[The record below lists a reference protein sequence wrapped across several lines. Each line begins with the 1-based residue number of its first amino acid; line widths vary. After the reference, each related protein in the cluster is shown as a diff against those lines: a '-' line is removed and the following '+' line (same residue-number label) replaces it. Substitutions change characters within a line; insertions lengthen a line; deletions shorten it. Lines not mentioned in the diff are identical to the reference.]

1 VASKTQ
7 RLNLRV
13 SPTDGELFR
22 QAAELSGQSLSEYL
36 VESGRE
42 RAERAL
48 ADRSRFVLDQ
58 NEWQEFT
65 DGLERPA
72 DVRPELADLL
82 SRPRPE

>member
-1 VASKTQ
+1 MASRTE

-13 SPTDGELFR
+13 TPADGELFR
-22 QAAELSGQSLSEYL
+22 QVAEIYGQSLSEYL

-48 ADRSRFVLDQ
+48 ADRGRFVLDDEQ
-58 NEWQEFT
+58 WQAFT
-65 DGLERPA
+65 AGLDRPA
-72 DVRPELADLL
+72 EVRPELADLF

>member
-1 VASKTQ
+1 MSTE
-7 RLNLRV
+7 RV
-13 SPTDGELFR
+13 TITLP
-22 QAAELSGQSLSEYL
+22 AEVVQDIAR
-36 VESGRE
+36 RE
-42 RAERAL
+42 PN
-48 ADRSRFVLDQ
+48 RSRFVLDQ